1 MSGYR
6 NPRIMAG
13 ILVENRGYAL
23 QEWMLQS
30 LLSGVQP
37 WNSERLVLSIG
48 VAALAWSLVPALAR
62 GGLTRRWRC
71 GGESTDS
78 EFR

>member
-1 MSGYR
+1 VSGYR

-37 WNSERLVLSIG
+37 W
-48 VAALAWSLVPALAR
+48 
-62 GGLTRRWRC
+62 RRWLGVLCLRLR
-71 GGESTDS
+71 EAD
-78 EFR
+78 